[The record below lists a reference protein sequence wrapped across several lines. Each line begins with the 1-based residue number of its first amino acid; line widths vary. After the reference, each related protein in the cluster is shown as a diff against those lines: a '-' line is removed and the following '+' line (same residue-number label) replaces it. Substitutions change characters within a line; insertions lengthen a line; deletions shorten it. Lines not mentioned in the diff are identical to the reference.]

1 MMLWRRLV
9 FVAALLFGAMAPA
22 RAEGPACGALPEA
35 LEAGPLPGTAAAL
48 GRKNVRVM
56 IVGSASTQGGGT
68 SGPAATWPER
78 LARLLQARY
87 PDATFEF
94 RTYGGRGTTAA
105 DHARLL
111 EEHGPGFRPHLVIW
125 QVGTVEAARGLP
137 AAEMGEIIKDTA
149 ARIRA
154 ARGERTDVVLM
165 DPQFSRFLR
174 ANADVDRYR
183 EKLQMAS
190 AASGAQLFSRWDIMK
205 NWSESERLDMERAPR
220 ELRTRIAD
228 ELHDCLARALV
239 VFVGSGTEAA
249 ARR

>member
-1 MMLWRRLV
+1 MMLWGRLA
-9 FVAALLFGAMAPA
+9 FVAALLLAASVSV

-48 GRKNVRVM
+48 GRKNLRVM
-56 IVGSASTQGGGT
+56 IVGSASTQSGGT

-87 PDATFEF
+87 PDTTFEF
-94 RTYGGRGTTAA
+94 RTYGGR
-105 DHARLL
+105 H
-111 EEHGPGFRPHLVIW
+111 
-125 QVGTVEAARGLP
+125 
-137 AAEMGEIIKDTA
+137 
-149 ARIRA
+149 A

-183 EKLQMAS
+183 EKLQLAS
-190 AASGAQLFSRWDIMK
+190 AAAGAQLFSRWDIMK
-205 NWSESERLDMERAPR
+205 NWSESDRLDLERAPR

-239 VFVGSGTEAA
+239 AFVDNGAQA

>member
-1 MMLWRRLV
+1 MMLWGRLA
-9 FVAALLFGAMAPA
+9 FVAALLLAASVSV

-48 GRKNVRVM
+48 GRKNLRVM
-56 IVGSASTQGGGT
+56 IVGSASTQSGGT

-87 PDATFEF
+87 PDTTFEF

-105 DHARLL
+105 DHSRIMA
-111 EEHGPGFRPHLVIW
+111 EEGPAFRPHLVIW
-125 QVGTVEAARGLP
+125 QVGTVEAARGMP
-137 AAEMGEIIKDTA
+137 AAEMGEVVKDTA

-183 EKLQMAS
+183 EKLQLAS
-190 AASGAQLFSRWDIMK
+190 AAAGAQLFSRWDIMK
-205 NWSESERLDMERAPR
+205 NWSESDRLDLERAPR

-239 VFVGSGTEAA
+239 AFVDNGAQA